1 MRPSVLVQVS
11 LLTECFLTKVT
22 LERSVTGV
30 CSHVRLKIGFLR
42 KLFATNLAAVSVSL
56 FLRTVNSGMDLEN
69 LHRLETLLTHIAL
82 EILSLLVDKIV
93 SLLQVF
99 RWIEFAAVL
108 ALDKQVLVYEMLPP
122 VTLHLGHIEAGVVTA
137 RPVTPNVTKSAL
149 KTSSLWEPRQ
159 TLPTSSIV
167 AFSSI
172 PNCSRSLSQ
181 DE

>member
-22 LERSVTGV
+22 LEWSVTGV

-69 LHRLETLLTHIAL
+69 LHRLETLFTHIAL

-99 RWIEFAAVL
+99 GRIELAAVL
-108 ALDKQVLVYEMLPP
+108 ALDKQVLVYEVPPP
-122 VTLHLGHIEAGVVTA
+122 VTLHIGHIEAGVVTA
-137 RPVTPNVTKSAL
+137 RPVTPNLTISAIKTINTI
-149 KTSSLWEPRQ
+149 KTSSL
-159 TLPTSSIV
+159 LPTCSIV
-167 AFSSI
+167 AFSGI
-172 PNCSRSLSQ
+172 PNCSRGLP
-181 DE
+181 